1 MTNLAEK
8 YLGELINDG
17 KDEKTIISYRTTL
30 NQFAKWFEETNGY
43 TDAEKVTPM
52 DIKDF
57 KQYMVTILERK
68 PATVNK
74 ALVTLK
80 GFFDWTAENGFTNFN
95 PARKVKLVEKQKM
108 APKWLER
115 TEQNKLLREIEKEKN
130 EFKRARNLAIAQ
142 IMIQA
147 GLRVEE
153 VANLELKDIEVNC
166 RSGNVIVRH
175 GKRDKYRE
183 VPLNKDAREAI
194 KDYLKLRENHK
205 YKDSQYLFISERS
218 PQITVRAIQH
228 LIERHGESAKIDGLT
243 AHILRH
249 TFCHNLIVAGEG
261 IEKVAILAG
270 HSSLE
275 STRIYTVP
283 GKNEL
288 QAAVEKIALF
298 E

>member
-1 MTNLAEK
+1 MTNITEK
-8 YLGELINDG
+8 YLDELINDG
-17 KDEKTIISYRTTL
+17 KDEKTIISYQTTL
-30 NQFAKWFEETNGY
+30 NQFIKWFEETNGY

-57 KQYMVTILERK
+57 KQYMTTILERK

-80 GFFDWTAENGFTNFN
+80 GFFDWTAENGFTSFN

-115 TEQNKLLREIEKEKN
+115 SEQNKLLREMEKEKN
-130 EFKRARNLAIAQ
+130 DFKRARNLAIAQ
-142 IMIQA
+142 IMMQA

-153 VANLELKDIEVNC
+153 VANLELRDIEINC

-183 VPLNKDAREAI
+183 VPLNKDIREAL
-194 KDYLKLRENHK
+194 KEYLKIRENHK
-205 YKDSQYLFISERS
+205 YKDSQFLFISERS
-218 PQITVRAIQH
+218 LQMTVRAIQH
-228 LIERHGESAKIDGLT
+228 LIEGYGESAKIELSSHT
-243 AHILRH
+243 LRH
-249 TFCHNLIVAGEG
+249 TFCHNLIAAGEG
-261 IEKVAILAG
+261 IEKVAMLAG

-288 QAAVEKIALF
+288 QIAVEKIALN